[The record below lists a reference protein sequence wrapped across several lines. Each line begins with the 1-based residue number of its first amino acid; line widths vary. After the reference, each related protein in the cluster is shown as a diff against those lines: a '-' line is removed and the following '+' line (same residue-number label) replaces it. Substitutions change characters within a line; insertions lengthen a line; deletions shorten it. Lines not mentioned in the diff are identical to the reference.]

1 MIRITHP
8 QDFWSGL
15 MFLAFGALGAYLSSR
30 FVFGA
35 LTKMGPGFLPTV
47 LSYLLMTVGAF
58 VTIRSFAF
66 KGGGAIQPSRVRPQ
80 ALIVAAIV
88 LFALMIE
95 RVGLM
100 PTVFVVLIVASFAA
114 EEVKIRDAV
123 VLGAAMSLACYLVFI
138 VLLGLPLRPL
148 AWNF

>member
-15 MFLAFGALGAYLSSR
+15 LFVAFGAVGAYLSSG

-47 LSYLLMTVGAF
+47 LSYLMITIGAL
-58 VTIRSFAF
+58 VTLRSFAL
-66 KGGGAIQPSRVRPQ
+66 KGGEIQPSAVKPQ
-80 ALIVAAIV
+80 VLIVAAIV

-95 RVGLM
+95 RVGLV

-114 EEVKIRDAV
+114 EEVKLRDAV
-123 VLGAAMSLACYLVFI
+123 LLAAAMALACYLVFI

>member
-1 MIRITHP
+1 MFRITHP

-15 MFLAFGALGAYLSSR
+15 LFVAFGVVGAHLSSG

-47 LSYLLMTVGAF
+47 LSYLMITIGAL
-58 VTIRSFAF
+58 VTLRSFAL
-66 KGGGAIQPSRVRPQ
+66 KGGGIQPSAVKPQ

-95 RVGLM
+95 RVGLI

-114 EEVKIRDAV
+114 EEAKLRDS
-123 VLGAAMSLACYLVFI
+123 VLLAAAMALACYLVFI